1 MRRFS
6 LLFLLAC
13 ACLAQQCD
21 FSCDGACAQSGEFTD
36 NVPLSNGLTY
46 TFDVGDAEVKAI
58 GKWIRFDGDNSIYKL
73 TTSGDIGSARKV
85 IVGLDSCPAQGT
97 SVITGLK
104 FSSVDDNAQAK
115 FFVEPMHAIDIFVG
129 AEVSEGSQPSGTIN
143 FGTTRLTPDPHFNCS
158 LAEEVTL
165 PFETD
170 DTLENVIAS
179 YVSCHAEPAQGHW
192 YHFKGTGGYV
202 LASTCYED
210 NEVETFLDVYSSCED
225 GSECID
231 TDGSSCDVG
240 GSILF
245 QTGSDVDY
253 YIFAGSA
260 SGASGKFHLT
270 IEEKS
275 SSCKNFECEA
285 AKKIDALPYKDTANT
300 RLCPDSKATCLEK
313 NMHGVWYQFEA
324 PETGKY
330 LINTCNSS
338 ARDGADTIL
347 ELHEGCGV
355 APEGKCLEYND
366 DFCGRRSAIIAE
378 LERDHT
384 YQVLVTGYN
393 SHIAGVDYTFG
404 VEKIPANRKND
415 ECLFAQEITDF
426 PVSVTGNTAD
436 MTGATT
442 TFTCLNE
449 DPKPRHG
456 AWFRYRSS
464 GDYILRFSTCSA
476 GNKLKGDIE
485 VYRSCQNICAGV
497 GTYIKEDGCA
507 TVLVPTE
514 HDQVFS
520 IFVTPTADAADD
532 FFNLTISE
540 YPPTKYAT
548 CKTAREVQK
557 TELPFRH
564 KDSTYGGAE
573 SWSACFEQYAAAE
586 WFHFKGTGKTM
597 VATTCGETTAIDT
610 VLELYDACP
619 EEGTSDHCIKKNI
632 DYEGCSTRSLI
643 EFDSVDGQDYYLLAR
658 GNAQEKGVIEVR
670 IYEAT
675 VPVNSKC
682 DSAIHMSLGNKTNG
696 IIQFA
701 SISGGSCSAGV
712 DRRGGWYKFEGTGKH
727 MVADTCNDGTNFEA
741 EVEVY
746 KSCDTNTGKGSSCYA
761 RSTAGTC
768 VGGSSISFATDK
780 GKTYYVYV
788 SAPAY
793 GTSVDNSYFL
803 LDLHELKQH
812 SSSGKNNGGLG
823 GVGIALIILV
833 CLLGAALIAFA
844 VFYIV
849 QRRKNNLPG
858 SRSYQSADDID
869 SVPVS
874 SDTSAQERIPE
885 DAELDSPSES
895 KRGETSATL

>member
-1 MRRFS
+1 
-6 LLFLLAC
+6 
-13 ACLAQQCD
+13 
-21 FSCDGACAQSGEFTD
+21 
-36 NVPLSNGLTY
+36 
-46 TFDVGDAEVKAI
+46 
-58 GKWIRFDGDNSIYKL
+58 
-73 TTSGDIGSARKV
+73 
-85 IVGLDSCPAQGT
+85 
-97 SVITGLK
+97 
-104 FSSVDDNAQAK
+104 
-115 FFVEPMHAIDIFVG
+115 
-129 AEVSEGSQPSGTIN
+129 
-143 FGTTRLTPDPHFNCS
+143 
-158 LAEEVTL
+158 
-165 PFETD
+165 
-170 DTLENVIAS
+170 
-179 YVSCHAEPAQGHW
+179 
-192 YHFKGTGGYV
+192 
-202 LASTCYED
+202 
-210 NEVETFLDVYSSCED
+210 
-225 GSECID
+225 
-231 TDGSSCDVG
+231 
-240 GSILF
+240 
-245 QTGSDVDY
+245 
-253 YIFAGSA
+253 
-260 SGASGKFHLT
+260 
-270 IEEKS
+270 
-275 SSCKNFECEA
+275 
-285 AKKIDALPYKDTANT
+285 
-300 RLCPDSKATCLEK
+300 
-313 NMHGVWYQFEA
+313 
-324 PETGKY
+324 
-330 LINTCNSS
+330 
-338 ARDGADTIL
+338 
-347 ELHEGCGV
+347 
-355 APEGKCLEYND
+355 
-366 DFCGRRSAIIAE
+366 
-378 LERDHT
+378 
-384 YQVLVTGYN
+384 
-393 SHIAGVDYTFG
+393 
-404 VEKIPANRKND
+404 
-415 ECLFAQEITDF
+415 
-426 PVSVTGNTAD
+426 
-436 MTGATT
+436 
-442 TFTCLNE
+442 
-449 DPKPRHG
+449 
-456 AWFRYRSS
+456 
-464 GDYILRFSTCSA
+464 
-476 GNKLKGDIE
+476 
-485 VYRSCQNICAGV
+485 
-497 GTYIKEDGCA
+497 
-507 TVLVPTE
+507 
-514 HDQVFS
+514 
-520 IFVTPTADAADD
+520 
-532 FFNLTISE
+532 
-540 YPPTKYAT
+540 
-548 CKTAREVQK
+548 
-557 TELPFRH
+557 
-564 KDSTYGGAE
+564 
-573 SWSACFEQYAAAE
+573 
-586 WFHFKGTGKTM
+586 M